1 VKLTVMQGK
10 QNALVVGLVLV
21 MISAG
26 VLFFSLNTG
35 TIKLSAF
42 AMLQTLFGY
51 GSPEDSMVIFEYRL
65 PRILITMLAGI
76 GLGISG
82 AILQGVTRNTLAD
95 PGILGLHAGAS
106 FGLIMFVSFF
116 GSMEGPISLLIP
128 LFTFAG
134 GVLAAVLIVWLAY
147 DRHRGVVPIR
157 LILIGIAVAA
167 GFSAVSLF
175 LSLRLEDSTYTFASR
190 WLLGNVWGR
199 DWSNVWALVPWILLI
214 VPYVFFQARTLN
226 AFTLGDEVA
235 AGLGTSVLRQR
246 LFLLGAAV
254 ALSSASVAMA
264 GGIGFIG
271 LVAPHL
277 ARRLVGSMHE
287 HFLLI
292 AGLIGLV
299 ILVLADTI
307 GRTWF
312 LPTSIPA
319 GVIVAAIGAP
329 YFLYLLTKTK

>member
-1 VKLTVMQGK
+1 MPAKHNVF
-10 QNALVVGLVLV
+10 VVSLVLLV
-21 MISAG
+21 ISVAA
-26 VLFFSLNTG
+26 VFFSLNAG
-35 TIKLSAF
+35 TIKLSALT
-42 AMLQTLFGY
+42 MLQTLLGY
-51 GSPEDSMVIFEYRL
+51 GSPEDSMVLFQYRL

-76 GLGISG
+76 GLGVSG
-82 AILQGVTRNTLAD
+82 AILQGVTRNLLAD

-106 FGLIMFVSFF
+106 FGLIIFVTFF
-116 GSMEGPISLLIP
+116 GAMEGPISLLIP

-175 LSLRLEDSTYTFASR
+175 LSLRLEDTTYTFASR

-199 DWSNVWALVPWILLI
+199 DWSNVWALAPWILLI

-235 AGLGTSVLRQR
+235 AGLGTSVQPKR
-246 LFLLGAAV
+246 LLLLAAAV

-277 ARRLVGSMHE
+277 ARRLVGPMHE
-287 HFLLI
+287 HFLLV
-292 AGLIGLV
+292 AALIGLV
-299 ILVLADTI
+299 ILVMADTI

-312 LPTSIPA
+312 LPSSIPA
-319 GVIVAAIGAP
+319 GVIVAAVGAP